1 MKITFAEGLAKA
13 IYESLAG
20 DPRVLLI
27 GSGFMGLNMAARKLM
42 EPAVREFAE
51 RMLPTPVSELALAGA
66 GIGAAA
72 CGQRPVVD
80 LGTGSFIFQAFAQVV
95 NEAANIHYMSGGQT
109 RAPVTFYCLAGMR
122 GMGAAQHSH
131 RTQAMLG
138 QVPGLQILT
147 PGGAEDAYGLMKW
160 ALLQS
165 QNPSVFIS
173 HSLLFGETAELDPD
187 APLLP
192 VGRARIR
199 RVGQDVSII
208 ASSITVPRAL
218 AAAQALER
226 QHGISAEVVDLRTI
240 VPMDRG
246 AVLQS
251 VAKTGRAVIADECHR
266 SFGVAAEIAAT
277 LAEDGLASLK
287 APVCR
292 IAVPDVPIPYSP
304 PLEAEL
310 TVTAEKIA
318 AGVLHTLG
326 RQSRGPLTSR
336 P

>member
-13 IYESLAG
+13 IYESLAA
-20 DPRVLLI
+20 DPRVVLI
-27 GSGFMGLNMAARKLM
+27 GSGFMGLNMVARKLM
-42 EPAVREFAE
+42 EPAVREFSD
-51 RMLPTPVSELALAGA
+51 RMLVTPVSELALCGA
-66 GIGAAA
+66 GIGAAT

-95 NEAANIHYMSGGQT
+95 NEAANVHYMSGGQT

-138 QVPGLQILT
+138 QVPGLQVLT
-147 PGGAEDAYGLMKW
+147 PGGADDAYGLLKW
-160 ALLQS
+160 ALLES
-165 QNPSVFIS
+165 QNPTVFIS
-173 HSLLFGETAELDPD
+173 HSLLFTESADVEPGEPM
-187 APLLP
+187 LP

-199 RVGQDVSII
+199 REGRDVSII
-208 ASSITVPRAL
+208 ASSITVPRAM
-218 AAAQALER
+218 AAAEALER
-226 QHGISAEVVDLRTI
+226 DHGVSAEVVDLRTI
-240 VPMDRG
+240 VPMDRET
-246 AVLQS
+246 VLKS

-292 IAVPDVPIPYSP
+292 VAVPDVPIPFSP

-318 AGVLHTLG
+318 AGVLRALG
-326 RQSRGPLTSR
+326 R
-336 P
+336 